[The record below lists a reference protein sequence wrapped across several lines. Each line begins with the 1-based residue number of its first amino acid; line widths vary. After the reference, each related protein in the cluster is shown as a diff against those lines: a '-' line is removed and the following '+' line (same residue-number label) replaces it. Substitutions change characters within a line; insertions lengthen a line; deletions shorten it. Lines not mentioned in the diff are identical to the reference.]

1 MKKTT
6 KYAGLVAAALLA
18 VAPIAAPVATAT
30 IAQGNGTVQAAT
42 NTTPYFFVGDTK
54 YTDGDAPK
62 VLAQTYDTGTS
73 GDDIITAVFAQAK
86 KQLYTSPDVQAY
98 FLNKS
103 GNQTSVKF
111 DPSVFDRGSYSL
123 ETLNSYDAK
132 FGKAGTY
139 NIPFKITNPETNET
153 ASINVP
159 VTIQDKANAPY
170 VTGTGK
176 AFVAK
181 GASFDPTDGVGF
193 YENVNKQKP
202 LGTSAY
208 TVDTS
213 KLDLKTPGD
222 YSISYTVKNAAGLTQ
237 TVKRNVTVTG
247 DTVPTFSYKFGNNN
261 TKTYKNG
268 ETVALNS
275 DDTKTLSFKKNISFD
290 DLTAALKKFVGG
302 NSNLTATFTR
312 YFHTDKDKDKDNNQ
326 VTADLTTNFTS
337 NDTVRNVISSTATD
351 AAYNIPVTVQN
362 KSSDKVSVNLPI
374 VIGTPDALTQTNKS
388 QVIYIKSGVTAQLY
402 SDKATTQAIS
412 GRTLEASSAWQS
424 GAVVTDANNKVVAY
438 NLGGNQYVKASDVE
452 TTPQDNVS
460 YQVKTQTIY
469 VGNKSGAQLYSDP
482 TATKAISG
490 RTLDYASAWV
500 SPKEVYNNG
509 KLVAYNLGGNQ
520 YVKAEDAATTKPS
533 GDQGQAVSGVFTIS
547 VPSHPT
553 WGTAFYN
560 DSLQAKGILP
570 AASKWRV
577 FSIKTLSDG
586 KQYYNL
592 GGNQWIRADYGRLT
606 K

>member
-42 NTTPYFFVGDTK
+42 NTTPYFMIGNNQK
-54 YTDGDAPK
+54 LADGAAPD
-62 VLAQTYDTGTS
+62 VLAQTFDTGTS
-73 GDDIITAVFAQAK
+73 GTDILTAVFAQAK
-86 KQLYTSPDVQAY
+86 KQLVSSPVLQAY
-98 FLNKS
+98 YVDKNSRQQSL
-103 GNQTSVKF
+103 QF
-111 DPSVFDRGSYSL
+111 DADQFNPILTDKNIAYTKEF
-123 ETLNSYDAK
+123 A
-132 FGKAGTY
+132 KAGKY
-139 NIPFKITNPETNET
+139 NIPFTVTNPDTKEVGT
-153 ASINVP
+153 INVP
-159 VTIQDKANAPY
+159 VTVLDSSSAPY
-170 VTGTGK
+170 VTGITK
-176 AFVAK
+176 MYVEK
-181 GASFDPTDGVGF
+181 GGSFYPTRGLFF
-193 YENVNKQKP
+193 YENKNN
-202 LGTSAY
+202 LTSL
-208 TVDTS
+208 DTSMWTIDQS
-213 KLDLKTPGD
+213 KLDLKTPGN
-222 YSISYTVKNAAGLTQ
+222 YTIYYTVKNSAGLTR
-237 TVKRNVTVTG
+237 TIPRDVTVIG
-247 DTVPTFSYKFGNNN
+247 DTVPTFSYKFGTNN

-268 ETVALNS
+268 ETIALNS
-275 DDTKTLSFKKNISFD
+275 DDTKALSFKKDISFG
-290 DLTAALKKFVGG
+290 DLTAALKKFVGT
-302 NSNLTATFTR
+302 NSNLSASFNR
-312 YFHTDKDKDKDNNQ
+312 YVPPANPAADDSSVIN
-326 VTADLTTNFTS
+326 ADLSTNFNTT
-337 NDTVRNVISSTATD
+337 DAVRNVISSTATD
-351 AAYNIPVTVQN
+351 ASYNIPVTVENGN
-362 KSSDKVSVNLPI
+362 KDKVSVNIPV